1 MAAFVCYKGVEI
13 TPKPCR
19 PLRVSLSS
27 LVFSTP
33 STSNQKVVP
42 LLHAGRANG
51 CLVFFNALR
60 TNMSDGGGQL
70 AKPPWSLLSE

>member
-19 PLRVSLSS
+19 PLPVSLSS

-42 LLHAGRANG
+42 PSSRRQSQRVS
-51 CLVFFNALR
+51 CVFEY
-60 TNMSDGGGQL
+60 SGDEHG
-70 AKPPWSLLSE
+70 